1 MIMNDDVN
9 KSEATVTRL
18 SVKVS
23 AVVDEVLAET
33 ALRYYLGRDTDRVLS
48 RDRAEA
54 VKLMV
59 HASFGRICVRM
70 MGCLTDCSCGCADN
84 SGDFLTMDIE
94 HQPTPCALMWVHAI
108 QHALALDVLGE
119 ALAGI
124 DAKASEVYLRRS
136 RELVEGVMREVSLSG
151 VPGARIVTRY

>member
-1 MIMNDDVN
+1 MIMNDERKCD
-9 KSEATVTRL
+9 AIITRL
-18 SVKVS
+18 SVNVS

-33 ALRYYLGRDTDRVLS
+33 ALRYHLGKDGERVLS

-70 MGCLTDCSCGCADN
+70 MGCLTDCSCGCAAPD
-84 SGDFLTMDIE
+84 SDLLTMDVE
-94 HQPTPCALMWVHAI
+94 HQPTACALMWAHAI

-119 ALAGI
+119 ALAGV
-124 DAKASEVYLRRS
+124 DAKASELYLHRS
-136 RELVEGVMREVSLSG
+136 RELVEGVMRDVSLSG
-151 VPGARIVTRY
+151 VPGARIVSRY